1 MDTII
6 SGFPYDGR
14 VLPIWAFVGVALPL
28 VLMPGASTA
37 VVLRNSVRG
46 GTRAGIETAI
56 GANAGS
62 VCFGVLCAFGF
73 SIVLQRWPWVWVV
86 LRAVGVVYLVW
97 LGGQSVRRGL
107 RPSAASVTL
116 APGDRVTDSSSLVQN
131 VRDGFITNTTNPALA
146 TFYFIILP
154 QFIPIEVSIVRAA
167 LLLTAIHVSLALTWH
182 AVWAAAGG
190 TLAQTLGS
198 GRPRRILDLATGI
211 ALLALAAKL
220 ML

>member
-1 MDTII
+1 
-6 SGFPYDGR
+6 

-62 VCFGVLCAFGF
+62 VCFGLLCAFGF
-73 SIVLQRWPWVWVV
+73 SIVMQRWPWVWLA
-86 LRAVGVVYLVW
+86 LRAVGVVYLAW
-97 LGGQSVRRGL
+97 LGFQSVRRGL
-107 RPSAASVTL
+107 QPAARRIDL
-116 APGDRVTDSSSLVQN
+116 APTDRATNSGSLVQYL
-131 VRDGFITNTTNPALA
+131 REGFITNTTNPALA
-146 TFYFIILP
+146 TFYFVILP
-154 QFIPIEVSIVRAA
+154 QFIPIEVPIVRAA
-167 LLLTAIHVSLALTWH
+167 LLLTAIHVGLALTWH

-190 TLAQTLGS
+190 TLARTLAD
-198 GRPRRILDLATGI
+198 GRPRRILDLVTGI

-220 ML
+220 VL